1 MTALSVD
8 IIEESSLW
16 GKALGLRGVITK
28 AAAAVMAHPAGSAAM
43 RGGEAVCVALS
54 DDASIARL
62 NWRWRNQ
69 NVPTNVLSFPTL
81 PTARH
86 CGPGKLGDIV
96 LAYET
101 VEREARADGK
111 TINDHVAHLVAHAM
125 LHLLGYNHET
135 EGEAEHM
142 EALEVSILATIG
154 IDDPYETEAA

>member
-28 AAAAVMAHPAGSAAM
+28 AAAAVVAHPAGSAAM

-86 CGPGKLGDIV
+86 GGPGMLGDIV

-101 VEREARADGK
+101 IEREARADGK